1 MQAARIWSSCRCPFP
16 QYRRAASSTGSRHPS
31 RSSWSRRLSS
41 PPAAAA
47 AAAAGQRS
55 SGGRAGRADSGSPCP
70 VPPCARHRAIRPRAP
85 PHTLLARACARLRG
99 PRSRGGAAQQR
110 GASGAGRADS
120 GSPCPVPP
128 CARHRAIRPRA
139 PPHTLL
145 ARACARLR
153 GPPPRVFPPLSH
165 RHRHHAH
172 HPPDTPCPPAVPPS
186 GRAACPGRNPRP
198 PPSSRLLLPTPR
210 PVSRPA
216 SAAAAAAGQRSSG
229 GRAGSSGQRLPE
241 PGSPVHAKSPPA
253 PARPPANF
261 GRAMYIFLCFFFIFY
276 RPSKMVPHGPKP
288 GCTGCPHGP
297 DCPGVV
303 VPVLVFPHERSS
315 MHTFCTSMHTFC
327 TPFHRSGPRGSPLL
341 GPTRGACRQHRILVV
356 NGVRTSKRWACDD
369 R

>member
-1 MQAARIWSSCRCPFP
+1 MMQAARIWSSCRCAFP
-16 QYRRAASSTGSRHPS
+16 QYRRAASSTGLTPPVALELVAQAV
-31 RSSWSRRLSS
+31 LS
-41 PPAAAA
+41 A
-47 AAAAGQRS
+47 
-55 SGGRAGRADSGSPCP
+55 GGRS
-70 VPPCARHRAIRPRAP
+70 
-85 PHTLLARACARLRG
+85 
-99 PRSRGGAAQQR
+99 RSRGGAAQQR

-153 GPPPRVFPPLSH
+153 GPSPRVFPPLSH

-229 GRAGSSGQRLPE
+229 GRAGASGQRLPV

-253 PARPPANF
+253 PAPPS
-261 GRAMYIFLCFFFIFY
+261 RQLRSCHVCFFLF
-276 RPSKMVPHGPKP
+276 STAVKN
-288 GCTGCPHGP
+288 
-297 DCPGVV
+297 
-303 VPVLVFPHERSS
+303 
-315 MHTFCTSMHTFC
+315 
-327 TPFHRSGPRGSPLL
+327 
-341 GPTRGACRQHRILVV
+341 GPTRAYR
-356 NGVRTSKRWACDD
+356 
-369 R
+369 